1 MQFLLF
7 FFKHLVSLVLVDVV
21 ALGPPVAF
29 VGPSVV
35 LVALGPSVAQ
45 PHEAHT
51 AMLPKNP
58 TTTKYCDL
66 SGDKMRFVLEI
77 DCDLSG
83 DI

>member
-21 ALGPPVAF
+21 ALGPP
-29 VGPSVV
+29 VV